1 MAIAPTGAIYKSLI
15 FDGEDSRDY
24 GVYITGQAVFNA
36 PEREVEMITIPARNG
51 LFALDQGRFENIEVT
66 YPAGI
71 FADSDAD
78 FAQAISD
85 FRNFLCSRKGY
96 CRLTDDY
103 NPDEYRMAI
112 YKSGLEVTP
121 TQLKAGTFDI
131 TFDCMPQRFL
141 TSGETAVTIASGDT
155 ITNPT
160 LFESS
165 PLLETLGAGDIT
177 INGETISL
185 VSSGMT
191 VGEVVASNV
200 VQSYGSSV
208 SVEFD
213 TAFANNGD
221 SFSFKY
227 EKPVFRY
234 TARTYN
240 ADRVTNATIT
250 PTTQDDIFTEVSRTQ
265 NSATYYVN
273 FNYNSQIL
281 FEYGTAK
288 SESISC
294 TLGITA
300 TINNA
305 SATGTATLNVTLA
318 YDGGHTITI
327 SYTASA
333 FSGVPSSALS
343 TSNRVTIPE
352 VVIFSSTPAVYGN
365 HPVYVDLEL
374 GDAYIFLSGAR
385 ASVNN
390 ALIAP
395 AKLPTL
401 KAGTNEITFTV
412 TTLKITPRWWKI

>member
-141 TSGETAVTIASGDT
+141 TSGETAVTIANGDT

>member
-1 MAIAPTGAIYKSLI
+1 MAIENSIIFGGVNSTDFGIYIS
-15 FDGEDSRDY
+15 GE
-24 GVYITGQAVFNA
+24 GVFNA
-36 PEREVEMITIPARNG
+36 PKRDVEMITIPGRNG
-51 LFALDQGRFENIEVT
+51 EFALDQGRFENITVT
-66 YPAGI
+66 YPA
-71 FADSDAD
+71 FNFEPDDYAT
-78 FAQAISD
+78 FAQNLSD
-85 FRNFLCSRKGY
+85 FRNAICSQKGY
-96 CRLTDDY
+96 QRLTDTFH
-103 NPDEYRMAI
+103 PDEYRMAAYI
-112 YKSGLEVTP
+112 DGL
-121 TQLKAGTFDI
+121 DI
-131 TFDCMPQRFL
+131 KPIKYNTASQFNIVFDCQPQRFL

-250 PTTQDDIFTEVSRTQ
+250 PATQDDIFTEVSRTQ

-281 FEYGTAK
+281 FDYGTAK

-318 YDGGHTITI
+318 YDGAHTITI

-333 FSGVPSSALS
+333 FSGVPSSALR